1 MQGFQHGKDPHSPH
15 GDGGHDAWRDL
26 VVEAHIFLG
35 IADLRRA
42 HTDLA
47 DLCGGIGREGLDPL
61 ADQDLAPVRLDR
73 RVRLVDSRIVAD
85 TARVDRGSF
94 GVEPA

>member
-1 MQGFQHGKDPHSPH
+1 
-15 GDGGHDAWRDL
+15 
-26 VVEAHIFLG
+26 
-35 IADLRRA
+35 
-42 HTDLA
+42 LA

-94 GVEPA
+94 GVEPT